1 MSGSIGYAIRVAKGS
16 LSLDRLRQQYPD
28 GPPDS
33 LKARARDIGWSEAC
47 GWPREVLRDAPLAD
61 PMAYLFDVPEWV
73 FEDWVDYEVL
83 EFVAG
88 CVKTSRLRAQWR
100 AGRLSRRLGRDDI
113 PLLLSI
119 AIGMVVSE
127 VDEFVRAAVN
137 ARLTLPERLSPGD
150 LLRLTLPAAVEAR
163 GLGMPVGAFA
173 GYVHVSCGRTP
184 VGALTAGV
192 PAEYAAV
199 L

>member
-1 MSGSIGYAIRVAKGS
+1 MSGSIGYAIRAAKGS
-16 LSLDRLRQQYPD
+16 LSLDRLRQQYPG

-47 GWPREVLRDAPLAD
+47 GW
-61 PMAYLFDVPEWV
+61 
-73 FEDWVDYEVL
+73 
-83 EFVAG
+83 
-88 CVKTSRLRAQWR
+88 
-100 AGRLSRRLGRDDI
+100 RLSGCLGRDDI
-113 PLLLSI
+113 PHLLSI

-150 LLRLTLPAAVEAR
+150 LLKLTLPAAVEAR
-163 GLGMPVGAFA
+163 GLGMPVEDFA
-173 GYVHVSCGRTP
+173 EYVHVSCGRIP
-184 VGALTAGV
+184 AGALTAGV
-192 PAEYAAV
+192 PAECAAV